1 MQRNH
6 LLQLLEAAL
15 AARQTEYALKVTRRY
30 LADWPGDLGLQVVL
44 ARTYALEGRP
54 KPSGTVLER
63 VLAAD
68 PEFAEAQRLR
78 TKLPTPS
85 AHTHLDAYILDG
97 LNQPPALPQWAAACR
112 EAVLAEKVGDLATA
126 IEKSRAALA
135 AETASPLPSLI
146 HLSALWH
153 GGQLDLA
160 LPLAEAFAA
169 RWPSVVA
176 FKLCLAECLFA
187 ISQPTRAIQLLHEA
201 AAADIAGQVAA
212 RHWGEAHTY
221 RALWPSELTTELPTG
236 PLPAALIQHLGLNR
250 LPGKVGNGSPVT
262 KSTSTPEATA
272 SPTPES
278 LADIQATLDAL
289 AAKLNAA
296 PTASTGREAFVL
308 LSSQLR
314 LTALY
319 GPEGFTQ
326 ISAAMHTLATAQKLM
341 RPVVIF
347 IDQAASLE
355 PFGLQPVNAAKAWE
369 IKLLLHGLNAKLRAA
384 DERLGA
390 LLIVGGP
397 EVIPFHHLPNPVE
410 DMDADVPSDNPY
422 ATADENYFVPEW
434 AVGRLPNGVGHNPA
448 PLVRALKKAAQQHTQ
463 NKKTARNQKF
473 WLARFLEVFFSFF
486 KNPLPSASPAESFG
500 YSANVWKQASAAVYD
515 VIGNP
520 RHLQTSP
527 PLEARQLPPEGLAPT
542 KFSYFN
548 LHGVEDGPEWYG
560 QRSFEDPVTL
570 PEYPVALRPGDVM
583 NSGRAP
589 LFVFSEA
596 CYGANVFNKNVDDA
610 LCLRFLDSGTRAVI
624 GSTKVAYG
632 SVAEPLIAADLLGKC
647 FWLNLSAGLPVGE
660 ALRLAKLHM
669 AQEMHQRQGCLDGED
684 QKTLISFVLYGDP
697 LAVAVQPT
705 PSAAKEA
712 KRRALRFT
720 AQKFQPQTAAS
731 TPLAALTPESMAQ
744 MKKLVAQYLPGMTD
758 AQLLSARTR
767 STPSNA
773 KRPGQQSTVVTLSKV
788 THSAKRQH
796 PHFARVTFDAQGK
809 VVKICVSR

>member
-15 AARQTEYALKVTRRY
+15 AARQTEYALKVIRRY
-30 LADWPGDLGLQVVL
+30 LADWPGDLGLQTLL

-54 KPSGTVLER
+54 KPASAVLER
-63 VLAAD
+63 VLAID
-68 PEFAEAQRLR
+68 PEYAEAQRLR
-78 TKLPTPS
+78 AKLPTPS
-85 AHTHLDAYILDG
+85 TSTLIDAYILDG
-97 LNQPPALPQWAAACR
+97 LNQPSGLPQWAAACR

-126 IEKSRAALA
+126 TEKSRAALA
-135 AETASPLPSLI
+135 AETDSPLPSLV

-187 ISQPTRAIQLLHEA
+187 INQPTRAIQLLHEA
-201 AAADIAGQVAA
+201 ATADIAGQVPA
-212 RHWGEAHTY
+212 RHWGDAHTY
-221 RALWPSELTTELPTG
+221 RALWPSEITTELPTG
-236 PLPAALIQHLGLNR
+236 PLPAALLQHLGLNR
-250 LPGKVGNGSPVT
+250 LPGKVGSSA
-262 KSTSTPEATA
+262 KSAPEATT

-289 AAKLNAA
+289 AAKLNTA
-296 PTASTGREAFVL
+296 PTANAGREAFVV

-326 ISAAMHTLATAQKLM
+326 ISAAMHSLATAQKYM

-347 IDQAASLE
+347 VDEAASLE

-369 IKLLLHGLNAKLRAA
+369 IKLLLHGVYAKLRAA
-384 DERLGA
+384 GERLGA

-397 EVIPFHHLPNPVE
+397 EIIPFHHLPNPVE

-434 AVGRLPNGVGHNPA
+434 AVGRLPSGVGNNPA
-448 PLVRALKKAAQQHTQ
+448 LLVRALKKAAQFHA
-463 NKKTARNQKF
+463 NSSKSARNQKF
-473 WLARFLEVFFSFF
+473 WLARFIELFFSFF
-486 KNPLPSASPAESFG
+486 KNPLPSASSAESFG

-527 PLEARQLPPEGLAPT
+527 PLEARQLPPEGLAPA

-560 QRSFEDPVTL
+560 QRGYEDPVTL

-596 CYGANVFNKNVDDA
+596 CYGANVFKKNVDDA

-632 SVAEPLIAADLLGKC
+632 SVGEPLIAADLLGKC

-669 AQEMHQRQGCLDGED
+669 AQEMHTRQGCLDGED
-684 QKTLISFVLYGDP
+684 QKTLIAFVLYGDP
-697 LAVAVQPT
+697 LAVAVQAT

-712 KRRALRFT
+712 KRRALTFT

-731 TPLAALTPESMAQ
+731 APLESLTPESMAH

-758 AQLLSARTR
+758 AQLLAARTR
-767 STPSNA
+767 STPANA
-773 KRPGQQSTVVTLSKV
+773 KRPGQQATVVTLSKV
-788 THSAKRQH
+788 IQSAKRQH

-809 VVKICVSR
+809 AIKISVSR